1 MVKENRLVD
10 NLLNT
15 LYERNTFTCDIK
27 TKANPDETNSACWY
41 GLSKIHEILID
52 GLKKN
57 KQTKKKQIG
66 SPTSKIEKCF
76 LDYVSLP
83 SKNEYTFEDLF
94 EVRSMIEKRHY
105 DIFMCSFDIDYFTD
119 VRLEETIGT
128 VNKNVLEIKN
138 NKWVK

>member
-52 GLKKN
+52 GLKK
-57 KQTKKKQIG
+57 KKK
-66 SPTSKIEKCF
+66 KK
-76 LDYVSLP
+76 
-83 SKNEYTFEDLF
+83 K
-94 EVRSMIEKRHY
+94 
-105 DIFMCSFDIDYFTD
+105 TD
-119 VRLEETIGT
+119 WLS
-128 VNKNVLEIKN
+128 NIKN
-138 NKWVK
+138 LKIFFRLCITP